1 MADSFAKEKQIN
13 RNFSSINVDPT
24 VSSTDV
30 LSSLRLLSKM
40 NENAPESVK
49 SAFKAVESAELKYLR
64 SAAIALQ
71 ANPALSRSVGSGLS
85 GVMSLCA
92 LMKARN
98 ADRIANT
105 FIDTALDE
113 FEETNL
119 KNSVAK
125 VGGASKSAIE

>member
-71 ANPALSRSVGSGLS
+71 APVR
-85 GVMSLCA
+85 
-92 LMKARN
+92 R
-98 ADRIANT
+98 
-105 FIDTALDE
+105 
-113 FEETNL
+113 
-119 KNSVAK
+119 
-125 VGGASKSAIE
+125 